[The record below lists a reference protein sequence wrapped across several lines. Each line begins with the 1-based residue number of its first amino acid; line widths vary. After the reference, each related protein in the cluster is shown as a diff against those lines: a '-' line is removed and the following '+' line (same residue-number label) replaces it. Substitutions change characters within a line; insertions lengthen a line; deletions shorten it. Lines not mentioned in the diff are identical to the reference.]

1 MICEWVNQS
10 IEYQV
15 MCFIIFLTIYF
26 SPSIISNGNFLIRQL
41 PTCSS
46 YVTDLMMDMIQAS
59 PDDQPNITQ
68 ACALLDWPLIS
79 MNLG

>member
-1 MICEWVNQS
+1 MIFEWVNQS

-15 MCFIIFLTIYF
+15 MCFIIFPTIYF
-26 SPSIISNGNFLIRQL
+26 SPSIISNGNYRIRQL
-41 PTCSS
+41 PTYSS
-46 YVTDLMMDMIQAS
+46 YVTDLIMDMIQAS

-68 ACALLDWPLIS
+68 ARASLDWPFIS